1 MIGPL
6 IKIAAPLAKTV
17 LGPLATM
24 ASATNVTIHR
34 KMRGRRTIATS
45 GVSAVRAE
53 IEIALVIP
61 NGDMDDIIRIIKS
74 LKSSAVLIYGVSESI
89 KHEIK
94 KKKSNFLVCY

>member
-1 MIGPL
+1 M
-6 IKIAAPLAKTV
+6 APF
-17 LGPLATM
+17 ATM
-24 ASATNVTIHR
+24 ASATNVTIHI
-34 KMRGRRTIATS
+34 KMRGRGTIATS

-74 LKSSAVLIYGVSESI
+74 LKNSAVLIYGVSESI

>member
-1 MIGPL
+1 M
-6 IKIAAPLAKTV
+6 
-17 LGPLATM
+17 GPLATM

-34 KMRGRRTIATS
+34 KMRGRRTIATN

-74 LKSSAVLIYGVSESI
+74 LKNSAVLIYGVSESI

>member
-1 MIGPL
+1 MR
-6 IKIAAPLAKTV
+6 
-17 LGPLATM
+17 PLATM

-74 LKSSAVLIYGVSESI
+74 LKNSAVLIYGVRESI

-94 KKKSNFLVCY
+94 KKKSNFFVCY